1 MNFSAE
7 DSPFFKRIG
16 LRENLQETIDFPGK
30 YGVFRFQFPLNQSI
44 DSKIF
49 WTTIENKGAE
59 MFNVQ
64 SDQGMRACSIVIHCY
79 FWEVD

>member
-1 MNFSAE
+1 M
-7 DSPFFKRIG
+7 
-16 LRENLQETIDFPGK
+16 
-30 YGVFRFQFPLNQSI
+30 GVFGSNFPLNQSI

-49 WTTIENKGAE
+49 ENKGAE

-64 SDQGMRACSIVIHCY
+64 SDQGMRACSIVIHC

>member
-1 MNFSAE
+1 
-7 DSPFFKRIG
+7 
-16 LRENLQETIDFPGK
+16 
-30 YGVFRFQFPLNQSI
+30 
-44 DSKIF
+44 
-49 WTTIENKGAE
+49 